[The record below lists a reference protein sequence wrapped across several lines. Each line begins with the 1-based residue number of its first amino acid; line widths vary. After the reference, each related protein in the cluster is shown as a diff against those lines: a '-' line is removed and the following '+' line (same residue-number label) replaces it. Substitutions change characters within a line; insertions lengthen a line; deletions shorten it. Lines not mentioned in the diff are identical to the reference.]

1 MQKFFRAIAAA
12 LIFLVTAIGLAPATD
27 GFAILEY
34 HTITD
39 TPVDEDSVRYNVT
52 PDELAAQL
60 DYLKENGYTTITMLD
75 FIEAKNGR
83 FTMPPKPIMLTF
95 DDGYEDNYHN
105 MLPLVEERGMKA
117 VVYVIAN
124 QLGQEGYLTFD
135 QLKDMQTR
143 GIEIGN
149 HTADHL
155 PLDEL
160 SHDEIVYEVGAS
172 KTYLEWSGINTIYS
186 LSYPNGKYNDE
197 IIKILEQENYFTA
210 VTGEPGLNNFSTNQL
225 KMYRVNIPKPR
236 LGLFEFKLRL
246 LKADLYA
253 RIRNIF

>member
-1 MQKFFRAIAAA
+1 MRNFFTAIAAA
-12 LIFLVTAIGLAPATD
+12 LIIFIGVIILTPAPD

-124 QLGQEGYLTFD
+124 QIGQEGYLSFD

-160 SHDEIVYEVGAS
+160 THDEIVYEVSAS
-172 KTYLEWSGINTIYS
+172 KTYLEWSGLNTIYS
-186 LSYPNGKYNDE
+186 LSYPNGKYNSE

-210 VTGEPGLNNFSTNQL
+210 VTGDPGLNNFSTNQL

-236 LGLFEFKLRL
+236 LGLFEFRLRL
-246 LKADLYA
+246 LKAEFFAKLHK
-253 RIRNIF
+253 IF